1 MYDITAQAVG
11 YLGLIFGILAYQS
24 NTHKKILLTK
34 AASELF
40 LVFSMLCWVLMR
52 EC

>member
-34 AASELF
+34 AIRTF